1 MITETKLSELS
12 LENIQEYFD
21 TIMEARVKNDKA
33 RATELY
39 SAMSDEQKKQF
50 YHWFTIYYHY
60 DAEDNDVKVD
70 GEFFR
75 LMVYLDQFKIFKK

>member
-1 MITETKLSELS
+1 MITGAKLSELS
-12 LENIQEYFD
+12 LANIEEYFD
-21 TIMEARVKNDKA
+21 AIMEARVENDKD

-39 SAMSDEQKKQF
+39 NAMDDEQKKQF

-60 DAEDNDVKVD
+60 DAEDNGVKVD

-75 LMVYLDQFKIFKK
+75 LMVYLDQFKIHDK